1 MGRKTRAYGDDW
13 HDAKLKI
20 SKKLFGSNWTAEK
33 NAVYESF
40 LLTKTWDS
48 EVEIKM
54 AGNVWNSRR
63 KQYGNNINSRSGVTM

>member
-1 MGRKTRAYGDDW
+1 MGRKTSAYDDDW

-33 NAVYESF
+33 NVVYESF

-48 EVEIKM
+48 EVIIKM
-54 AGNVWNSRR
+54 YLKPWQGWLSIM
-63 KQYGNNINSRSGVTM
+63 NNKH